1 MEFYGK
7 GRQVW
12 KVEERFLS
20 NFNHGEENQIFSR
33 VTGVIAKNEIHGLND
48 SREAGSR
55 IAEIEDARWNAE
67 RQGITSPRNTNK
79 GQLYAVAALY

>member
-1 MEFYGK
+1 M
-7 GRQVW
+7 
-12 KVEERFLS
+12 EERFLS

-55 IAEIEDARWNAE
+55 IAGRNRGCTVKCRKARNNFATKHQQ
-67 RQGITSPRNTNK
+67 RTAVCCGSAILMSPRK
-79 GQLYAVAALY
+79 K